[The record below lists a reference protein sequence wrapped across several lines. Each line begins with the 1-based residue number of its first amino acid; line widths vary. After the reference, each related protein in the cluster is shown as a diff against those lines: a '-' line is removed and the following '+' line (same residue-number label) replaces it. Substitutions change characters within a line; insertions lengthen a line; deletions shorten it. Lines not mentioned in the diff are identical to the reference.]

1 MYSKLDNIFHTH
13 NQVRQ
18 TETLDTRLGID
29 HHNDD
34 GRRRKQKKKEDEDDT
49 ALWGD
54 DGTSLSVLGLRA
66 FLRGLL
72 KQSEAQQDTS
82 DETTPKADDETATND
97 TTNQGDH
104 THNSTTQNADKAD
117 GINTPDSENTAQ
129 NNPAAVAAS
138 AYQRTYETV
147 HPESVPEPDIAVSA
161 TDQDIPPLSEQDK
174 DIIKSLLQDL
184 RKLSANHVEYLRVDQ
199 KSGDS
204 FVENLIKAVRE
215 ALHGSS

>member
-72 KQSEAQQDTS
+72 KQSEAQ
-82 DETTPKADDETATND
+82 D
-97 TTNQGDH
+97 TTNQGDRPYS
-104 THNSTTQNADKAD
+104 STAQNADKA
-117 GINTPDSENTAQ
+117 GGTNTPDSDNTAQ

-174 DIIKSLLQDL
+174 DIIKNLLEDL

>member
-72 KQSEAQQDTS
+72 KQSEAQDTG
-82 DETTPKADDETATND
+82 DETATDD
-97 TTNQGDH
+97 TTNQGDRPYS
-104 THNSTTQNADKAD
+104 STAQNANKAD
-117 GINTPDSENTAQ
+117 GTNMPDSDNTAQ

-174 DIIKSLLQDL
+174 DIIKNLLEDL

-204 FVENLIKAVRE
+204 FVENLINAVRK

>member
-34 GRRRKQKKKEDEDDT
+34 GRRRKQKKKEDQDDT

-72 KQSEAQQDTS
+72 KQSEAQDT
-82 DETTPKADDETATND
+82 DDETATDD
-97 TTNQGDH
+97 TANQGERPYNN
-104 THNSTTQNADKAD
+104 TAQNTDKA
-117 GINTPDSENTAQ
+117 GGTNTPDSDNPAQ
-129 NNPAAVAAS
+129 NNPAAVAAN

-174 DIIKSLLQDL
+174 DIIKNLLEDL

-204 FVENLIKAVRE
+204 FVENLINAVRE

>member
-72 KQSEAQQDTS
+72 KQSEAQDTG
-82 DETTPKADDETATND
+82 DETPPDD
-97 TTNQGDH
+97 TTNQGDRPYS
-104 THNSTTQNADKAD
+104 STAQNADKA
-117 GINTPDSENTAQ
+117 GGTNTPDSDNTAQ

-174 DIIKSLLQDL
+174 DIIKHLLEDL

-215 ALHGSS
+215 ALHGSSQKPR